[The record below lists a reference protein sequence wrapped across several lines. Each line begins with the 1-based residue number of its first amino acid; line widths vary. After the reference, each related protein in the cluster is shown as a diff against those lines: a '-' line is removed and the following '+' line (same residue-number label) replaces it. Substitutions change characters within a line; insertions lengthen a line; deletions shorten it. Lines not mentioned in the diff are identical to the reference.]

1 MDLSRQSD
9 LAVIAAA
16 VLALEQWTYRVGAAG
31 MAAMRG
37 LPALHAAVDQH
48 VAHIRGVVADQG
60 GRVHPATLAAYADGV
75 ADSVTARGWTA
86 REVLAG
92 WERPSW
98 PSVHLLAVCVLAEAC
113 AL

>member
-1 MDLSRQSD
+1 MDLTRQSETAV
-9 LAVIAAA
+9 LAASA
-16 VLALEQWTYRVGAAG
+16 LALEQWAQRVGRAG
-31 MAAMRG
+31 MAAMHA

-48 VAHIRGVVADQG
+48 VAHIRAVVADSR

-75 ADSVTARGWTA
+75 ADTVSARGWTA
-86 REVLAG
+86 RETT

-113 AL
+113 MN